1 MAKYTLISD
10 DTQNG
15 GAAVAIAQDD
25 LEYLGDVAELML
37 QFLRAAGYTY
47 VNQLV
52 IVKDSGDKLE
62 TVL

>member
-10 DTQNG
+10 DTQDG
-15 GAAVAIAQDD
+15 GAFVAITQDD